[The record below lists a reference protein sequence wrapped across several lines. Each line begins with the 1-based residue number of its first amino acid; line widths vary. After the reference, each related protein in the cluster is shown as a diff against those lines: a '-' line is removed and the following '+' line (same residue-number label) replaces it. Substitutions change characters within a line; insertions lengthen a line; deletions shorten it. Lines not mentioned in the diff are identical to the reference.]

1 MLLFCLCLDRWV
13 AVGNEPF
20 LSAYNNSYVNTT
32 FPALQNMQNAL
43 NQAGHSEVRAVIPF
57 NADVLASSS
66 TPSTSSFNSE
76 YLPQVRQILSLLN
89 STGAPFI
96 VNLYP
101 FISAFQANG
110 SFPIEYAFFDGT
122 TPGVTDGNYIYYNEL
137 DASYDSLVVALA
149 AEGYPN
155 MPIVLGEV
163 GWPTDGTALA
173 NNSLA
178 QKFNQELVDHCLSGK
193 GTPRR
198 PGIELDGYL
207 FSLLD
212 EDAKSIAPGPFERH
226 WGIYYYDGIAKYQL
240 NLAGNF
246 D

>member
-1 MLLFCLCLDRWV
+1 MLLFCLRLHRWV

-20 LSAYNNSYVNTT
+20 LASYNNSYVNTT
-32 FPALQNMQNAL
+32 FPALQNMQKAL

-57 NADVLASSS
+57 NADVMTSSS
-66 TPSTSSFNSE
+66 SLPSTSSFKSE
-76 YLPQVRQILSLLN
+76 YLPELRQILSLLN

-101 FISAFQANG
+101 FISAFQAGGN
-110 SFPIEYAFFDGT
+110 FPLEYAFFDGPT
-122 TPGVTDGNYIYYNEL
+122 QITDGNYIYNNEL
-137 DASYDSLVVALA
+137 DASYDSLVIALA

-155 MPIVLGEV
+155 MSIVLGEV

-178 QKFNQELVDHCLSGK
+178 QKFNQELVDHFLSGK

-198 PGIELDGYL
+198 PGIQLDGYL

-212 EDAKSIAPGPFERH
+212 EDAKSVAPGPFERH
-226 WGIYYYDGIAKYQL
+226 WGMYYYDGTAKYQL